1 MTRTERYKN
10 DVENLSPRHT
20 KLFKEMFDDIEID
33 RNGWGYIILDP
44 DLVQSA
50 IKAGWVK
57 PEDVCYDPH

>member
-10 DVENLSPRHT
+10 DVENLSSRHT

-50 IKAGWVK
+50 VKEGWVK